1 MGCTYSWF
9 RRLDPCPGVIY
20 LLNARAGGSNRG
32 GGAEVPQPGCN
43 IERGCQRTQWLSER
57 CAARRALCRT
67 GGWRA
72 LAYLSMFP
80 AHKTPGVMLIPD
92 ALLACE

>member
-9 RRLDPCPGVIY
+9 RRLNPCPGVIY
-20 LLNARAGGSNRG
+20 RLNARAGGSNRG
-32 GGAEVPQPGCN
+32 GGAECLQPDRN
-43 IERGCQRTQWLSER
+43 IEWGCQRTQWLSER

-80 AHKTPGVMLIPD
+80 AHKLQV
-92 ALLACE
+92 